1 MKDENQNQKRSFWG
15 YAAPYLFIAAIVV
28 LILAFVLPR
37 LSSSKKDWKVGDL
50 DTNLGYVLPTNET
63 DESAINTKEKQY
75 YISSYTASD
84 RYGSVVYVSGHAFEK
99 GETGV
104 TGNHFDF
111 TVTISS
117 EQWNNT
123 FGVK

>member
-37 LSSSKKDWKVGDL
+37 LSSNNQAWKVGEID
-50 DTNLGYVLPTNET
+50 DKFGYVLPTDET

-75 YISSYTASD
+75 YISSYTASN
-84 RYGSVVYVSGHAFEK
+84 RYTSVVYVTAHAFEK
-99 GETGV
+99 GEKAAV
-104 TGNHFDF
+104 CPKE
-111 TVTISS
+111 TI
-117 EQWNNT
+117 T
-123 FGVK
+123 